1 MSLKRYS
8 QFIKES
14 IDDTTINL
22 LVERGTFYEKVKDL
36 DEQGFD
42 IQRSFSDV
50 CKTDNDPDEDFSK
63 IQEHMDI
70 CGFTIEKVKS
80 LFSDENNKKLGYNLE
95 DLYRG
100 ASRKLNT
107 EPLKTILEEVKRKL
121 VLPVGYSNEWQL
133 ITDQFH
139 ANSGLDTENA
149 TVDIYLY
156 KLFEKL
162 GLNKNTISLGG
173 SYWSDWQSGEADE
186 AFIRYRY
193 GYHTTKYGQL
203 MIQQSGMTEDQFRQD
218 ALDYLQEYIES
229 NLDVVLRD
237 AFRNK
242 FDLSLGSVTI
252 ANIYQDVKLS
262 DYAIIED
269 DRYIIDLAEL
279 ADDINDL
286 PTRDNNKLG
295 DKYPLNVED
304 IASEF
309 TKNLGDLKIDIL
321 LVGTE
326 LVIYSKFR
334 T

>member
-14 IDDTTINL
+14 IDYTTIDL
-22 LVERGTFYEKVKDL
+22 LVQRATFYEKVKDL
-36 DEQGFD
+36 DEQDFD
-42 IQRSFSDV
+42 IRRSFSDV
-50 CKTDNDPDEDFSK
+50 CKSGNDPDEDFSK
-63 IQEHMDI
+63 IQNHMDI
-70 CGFTIEKVKS
+70 CGFPIEKIKS
-80 LFSDENNKKLGYNLE
+80 LFSEENNKKLGYNLE
-95 DLYRG
+95 DIYRG

-107 EPLKTILEEVKRKL
+107 EPLKTILEETKRKL
-121 VLPVGYSNEWQL
+121 VLPVGFSIEWQL

-139 ANSGLDTENA
+139 FNSGLDEENA
-149 TVDIYLY
+149 TVDIYLF

-162 GLNKNTISLGG
+162 GLNKNTILLGG
-173 SYWSDWQSGEADE
+173 PNWSDWQSGEADE

-203 MIQQSGMTEDQFRQD
+203 MIQQSGMTEEKFKQD

-242 FDLSLGSVTI
+242 FDLSWDNVTFV
-252 ANIYQDVKLS
+252 NIYQNVKLNY
-262 DYAIIED
+262 YAIIED

-279 ADDINDL
+279 TNDINNL
-286 PTRDNNKLG
+286 PTIDNNKLG
-295 DKYPLNVED
+295 DRYPLNVED

-309 TKNLGDLKIDIL
+309 TKNLSDLKIDII
-321 LVGTE
+321 LVGTD

-334 T
+334 P